1 MPVPWPPTRWQ
12 DLHLSEDEKKRKEI
26 IFMDKVGKSQKLAE
40 EIKMLLVRVGS
51 IQLGGTW
58 KLGDKKLCMK
68 T

>member
-1 MPVPWPPTRWQ
+1 
-12 DLHLSEDEKKRKEI
+12 
-26 IFMDKVGKSQKLAE
+26 MDKVGKSQKLAE

-58 KLGDKKLCMK
+58 KLADIEKLCMK